1 MRCTYCY
8 NSDIVLQNGNKTL
21 SELFA
26 FLQKRIGLLDA
37 VVLSGGE
44 CTMFKD
50 IIPVCQKIKELG
62 FKIKIDTNA
71 SNPNILNSLI
81 KQNLID
87 YVALDFKAP
96 KGLFENITKSKFYE
110 KTLESLKLLQKS
122 DLNYEV
128 RTTVHGDLLDEK
140 AINEIIDTLHV
151 NGYKGVYYLQNYLHV
166 EKTLGN
172 TKEQTKLF
180 NKKLLSNKIPVKF
193 RNF

>member
-26 FLQKRIGLLDA
+26 FLQKRIGLLDG

-96 KGLFENITKSKFYE
+96 KGLFENITKSKFHE
-110 KTLESLKLLQKS
+110 KTLESLKFLQKS

>member
-26 FLQKRIGLLDA
+26 FLQKRIGLLDG

-110 KTLESLKLLQKS
+110 KTLESLKFLQKS